1 MNTPEAPSLPPSA
14 DEFLTKAWAS
24 RGRARESGRY
34 LPAAEVLAS
43 LEAQLL
49 EAKTKQA

>member
-1 MNTPEAPSLPPSA
+1 MITPEAPRLPPSA
-14 DEFLTKAWAS
+14 DDFLARALAS
-24 RGRARESGRY
+24 RDRARESGRY
-34 LPAAEVLAS
+34 LPAAEVLAG